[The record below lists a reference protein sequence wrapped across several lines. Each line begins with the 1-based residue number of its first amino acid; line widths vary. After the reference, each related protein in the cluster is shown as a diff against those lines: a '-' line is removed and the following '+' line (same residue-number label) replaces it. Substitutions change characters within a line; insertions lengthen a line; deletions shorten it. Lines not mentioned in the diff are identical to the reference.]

1 MMIQLSCC
9 SSNTDY
15 ASDHANFL
23 TVLCVYACNFLK
35 EQISVILVA
44 CKTGAISNIFIQDTA
59 KGTAIERSLNG
70 LYSGKIPL
78 ILSITT
84 DIN

>member
-15 ASDHANFL
+15 ASDHL

-44 CKTGAISNIFIQDTA
+44 CVYGAISNIFIQDTA
-59 KGTAIERSLNG
+59 EGMAIDRSSNG

-84 DIN
+84 DVN